1 MAKPHSQGCIQCL
14 CSRPHK
20 PLLLFSS
27 HQTTASGPHVTG
39 DGTGAQTG
47 ELPAWG
53 HSQLRRKASQLHTSA
68 NCPEKVLNGNGGLQ
82 SRDGLGRD
90 WRQIGTFCREVMG
103 SVLGSGGVCPAY
115 LLVLLPDSPS
125 PSSPPRQGLWFSMQ
139 LSKNKQPAADSGN
152 KYRSDVG

>member
-1 MAKPHSQGCIQCL
+1 MSLQQALQATPVIF
-14 CSRPHK
+14 
-20 PLLLFSS
+20 FSS
-27 HQTTASGPHVTG
+27 NNSKWPPCYRGWNRSSNRRAT
-39 DGTGAQTG
+39 
-47 ELPAWG
+47 AWG

-90 WRQIGTFCREVMG
+90 WRQIGTFCRAVMG

-139 LSKNKQPAADSGN
+139 LSENKQPAADSGN